1 MMGEVEVKEGKQPMP
16 QSLIERITYLL
27 DSEGI
32 QYAVLEHKAA
42 DTSEEEAE
50 IMGIRLSQA
59 AKSLIMIGDGKPL
72 MIVLGGKDKVDFKK
86 FKRTAGIKNLQMAKP
101 DQVLE
106 ITGAEIGTVPPF
118 GGLFN
123 LPLYI
128 DTHLAEEKE
137 IVVGTG
143 LHTKSIKMSYT
154 DFEGVANPMVGDYA
168 QR

>member
-1 MMGEVEVKEGKQPMP
+1 MMEEIEIKEGKQPMP
-16 QSLIERITYLL
+16 ESLIERITCLL

-32 QYAVLEHKAA
+32 QYALLEHKAA

-86 FKRTAGIKNLQMAKP
+86 FKRTVGIKNLQMAKL

-118 GGLFN
+118 GDLFN
-123 LPLYI
+123 LPLYV

-137 IVVGTG
+137 IVFGTG
-143 LHTKSIKMSYT
+143 LHTKSIRMDYS
-154 DFEGVANPMVGDYA
+154 DFERITKPILGNYS
-168 QR
+168 Q